1 MCLGKVWGVKQ
12 LCLSVFHIADSIGSG
27 RWRHGR
33 NSLEREILSYVYAAN
48 GSEGKKEGEE
58 KQLKNDTNRNILG
71 QQATNSTAPRSSN
84 RDNVRKTLLMGIAT
98 KVLVGFKRSEG
109 RRLWTI
115 SMRLWSKAGINFTPG
130 MAYPY
135 EVINF
140 ILSRP
145 RPNIS
150 AITISWTAP
159 KNECLSEANSGQKYC
174 TLKNWWCSA
183 SGQVIVYP
191 QNLLLTPAPHSILL
205 SVVNFSTRKGN
216 YVGHFSPTLWIIQ
229 IILKRNYKQEKTL
242 DQMGHN
248 GKCSRKSLTNLFLF
262 IHSAAEYAHY
272 RKYVVWLPYDR
283 SCHMILHSQWLFV
296 TVPKWVS
303 IFFIGSYG
311 KPFTIMKNVQCSSS
325 YLLYFFEHIQIF
337 DEPKEY

>member
-84 RDNVRKTLLMGIAT
+84 RDNVRKTLLMGITT

-115 SMRLWSKAGINFTPG
+115 SMRMRSKAGINFTPG

-159 KNECLSEANSGQKYC
+159 KKRMFEWSKFWPKILHTEELMVFRQWPGNCLPTEFTVDTC
-174 TLKNWWCSA
+174 
-183 SGQVIVYP
+183 
-191 QNLLLTPAPHSILL
+191 AP
-205 SVVNFSTRKGN
+205 F
-216 YVGHFSPTLWIIQ
+216 
-229 IILKRNYKQEKTL
+229 
-242 DQMGHN
+242 
-248 GKCSRKSLTNLFLF
+248 
-262 IHSAAEYAHY
+262 HSALCGQLFNQKRQLCRAFFSNIVNNSDYTKKKLQAGENF
-272 RKYVVWLPYDR
+272 R
-283 SCHMILHSQWLFV
+283 SN
-296 TVPKWVS
+296 
-303 IFFIGSYG
+303 GS
-311 KPFTIMKNVQCSSS
+311 
-325 YLLYFFEHIQIF
+325 
-337 DEPKEY
+337 